1 MTSRWSRCV
10 VTLLVAG
17 CGPAERI
24 ALPAPI
30 PLTQGGTVVPA
41 QGAGIGFDFGDGL
54 LGQEFVRTEMIAL
67 GLIGGIGDRVGVAV
81 YQFNET
87 RANDQSGTFVRLKAR
102 AGPLLGPETSVAVA
116 FAFGTSAREVSGI
129 QDERLTTFDLAFP
142 AERLLASSAD
152 NARQLSA
159 YGGPRIIFEKYDDRL
174 TPEESLDATHVG
186 LLAGVH
192 GRGGNFHL
200 FGELSL
206 MHLPGRTVRGQG
218 FDAGW
223 MVVPALG
230 IAFHVGPAHRWGR

>member
-1 MTSRWSRCV
+1 MTNEWIRCGV
-10 VTLLVAG
+10 ALLLAG

-24 ALPAPI
+24 VLPAPF

-67 GLIGGIGDRVGVAV
+67 GLIGGIGDRLGIAV

-87 RANDQSGTFVRLKAR
+87 RENDQSGTFVRIKAR
-102 AGPLLGPETSVAVA
+102 AGPILGPKTSVAAALAVA
-116 FAFGTSAREVSGI
+116 TSAREVAGI
-129 QDERLTTFDLAFP
+129 QDERVTTVDLALP

-152 NARQLSA
+152 NAQQLSA
-159 YGGPRIIFEKYDDRL
+159 YAGPRIIFEKYDDRL
-174 TPEESLDATHVG
+174 TPDETLDATHVG
-186 LLAGVH
+186 LLAGLH

-230 IAFHVGPAHRWGR
+230 IAMHLGPAHRWGR